1 MIKDGNSLDQKVLI
15 IMGSNSDL
23 AFAQKIVDG
32 LAQYSIPC
40 DMRIASAH
48 RTPEYLLKLLREY
61 YSTGEEIVAITVAG
75 LSDALSG
82 VVAAQRLFP
91 VIACPPDIEKYDY
104 PKVFSSA
111 FTPSDVPVAFVND
124 PSKAANFAAQIFALA
139 NPNLRTLISSRLD
152 EKKKQLE
159 KLDQDL
165 RSAPTVRQA

>member
-1 MIKDGNSLDQKVLI
+1 
-15 IMGSNSDL
+15 MGSNSDL

-48 RTPEYLLKLLREY
+48 RTPEYLLKILREY
-61 YSTGEEIVAITVAG
+61 YATGAEIVAITIAG

-91 VIACPPDIEKYDY
+91 VIACPPDVEKYDY

-124 PSKAANFAAQIFALA
+124 PTKAANFAAQIFALS
-139 NPNLRTLISSRLD
+139 NPKLKMLISSKLE
-152 EKKKQLE
+152 EKKKQVE

-165 RSAPTVRQA
+165 QTTPSVRQA